1 MLKRM
6 HALHCR
12 MAKIASMD
20 WTVDVPA
27 GSSLEEAVR
36 GAGMTP
42 DSYIF
47 LVGGRPVP
55 MDTVPDERASVTALR
70 VASGG

>member
-1 MLKRM
+1 
-6 HALHCR
+6 
-12 MAKIASMD
+12 MAKITSMD
-20 WTVDVPA
+20 WTVDVPS
-27 GSSLEEAVR
+27 GSSLEDAVR

-42 DSYIF
+42 DSFIF

-55 MDTVPDERASVTALR
+55 MDTVPDEEASVTALR